1 MRHQEDEDGRSGGG
15 PKEPAGQWLP
25 TRICGGGQGS
35 EEDLTRTREGREGQ
49 RDNQAGEQTTGSV
62 AAQTRRTPTPPTTT
76 TRCQTHTPA
85 RAVTHKLMLV
95 LNYVHER

>member
-1 MRHQEDEDGRSGGG
+1 MFSFLPPDTVKHQEDEDGRSGGG
-15 PKEPAGQWLP
+15 PNEPAGQWLQ

-62 AAQTRRTPTPPTTT
+62 AAQTRRAPTPPS
-76 TRCQTHTPA
+76 
-85 RAVTHKLMLV
+85 
-95 LNYVHER
+95 